1 MSTKQKSHP
10 WKHFKTITHHK
21 LLVMGGCFRVGLI
34 RQGLA
39 HDLSKYSLT
48 EFLPGARYYQGF
60 RSPNGAEREA
70 NGYSLAWMHH
80 KGRNKHHYEYWTDI
94 DPATG
99 EYRPVPMPRRYLAE
113 MVMDRI
119 AASKNYLGKAYHDG
133 APLEY
138 LERARETKHL
148 HPQTLRELTFLLTML
163 RDRGEKETFRFIRQV
178 VLKGAPFAQ
187 EKTVKSQEAA
197 NPNKN

>member
-1 MSTKQKSHP
+1 MSLKQKSHP

-21 LLVMGGCFRVGLI
+21 LLVMGGCFRIGLI

-39 HDLSKYSLT
+39 HDLSKYSPA
-48 EFLPGARYYQGF
+48 EFLPGARYYQGY

-99 EYRPVPMPRRYLAE
+99 QYGPVAMPRRYLAE
-113 MVMDRI
+113 MVVDRI
-119 AASKNYLGKAYHDG
+119 AASKNYL
-133 APLEY
+133 
-138 LERARETKHL
+138 
-148 HPQTLRELTFLLTML
+148 
-163 RDRGEKETFRFIRQV
+163 
-178 VLKGAPFAQ
+178 
-187 EKTVKSQEAA
+187 
-197 NPNKN
+197 